1 MNRDNKSLGFGIIL
15 VGVGFIIL
23 NIILLEKELAL
34 INPFYSFFYG
44 ISSSIVYLLNI
55 SANMKYLPVIIMYL
69 PVIVLGVYYTFKEQN
84 IKEGVSDT
92 NLYFEYRQ
100 WNFFWGWFFDGKKE
114 VQNTLNH
121 YNSKGWKI
129 VDFEWAKYFSHFGI
143 FKTIAILYITILTLG
158 VLSYWGGF
166 FAIFEGV
173 RGNNDKKK
181 IDEKD
186 VYEKYALLEWRKKN
200 PDKSIYDYYVE
211 RENG

>member
-1 MNRDNKSLGFGIIL
+1 MNRDNKSLGVGIIG

-23 NIILLEKELAL
+23 NIILIEKGIS
-34 INPFYSFFYG
+34 INPFYSFFSG
-44 ISSSIVYLLNI
+44 ISRSIGYSFNI
-55 SANMKYLPVIIMYL
+55 SADMKYLPVIIMYL
-69 PVIVLGVYYTFKEQN
+69 PVIVLGAYYTFKEHDV
-84 IKEGVSDT
+84 KEAVSDA

-100 WNFFWGWFFDGKKE
+100 WNFFWGWIFDGKKE
-114 VQNTLNH
+114 VQNILNH

-143 FKTIAILYITILTLG
+143 FKTIVIFYITILTLG

-173 RGNNDKKK
+173 RMNNSKEE